1 MKRVLVGVIGLILLG
16 LAAEPVEAQGLRV
29 VVAVKA
35 PPVAAR
41 IVIGEPAYRYPYR
54 PYGVWVT
61 DAYLARQ
68 HRRHVAWLAREHARI
83 EAMRRHH
90 REYRQALRGFE
101 RDRTRRE
108 REIERAYRDWE
119 KRQDRRHRRGR

>member
-1 MKRVLVGVIGLILLG
+1 MKRALVGVIGLILLG

-41 IVIGEPAYRYPYR
+41 IVLGEPAYLYPYR

-61 DAYLARQ
+61 DAYLARL
-68 HRRHVAWLAREHARI
+68 HRRHVTWLAREQARLV
-83 EAMRRHH
+83 AMRRHH
-90 REYRQALRGFE
+90 REYRQAARAFE
-101 RDRTRRE
+101 RERARRE
-108 REIERAYRDWE
+108 REIDRAYREWE
-119 KRQDRRHRRGR
+119 KRHDRRHRRGR